1 METNTVET
9 VTKTPIDWGALW
21 QTILNWLTT
30 TGIRLVIGI
39 LLMIVLFKVINVIS
53 KKLYRRLEDRQVDE
67 TILRAGT
74 GAFRVALQVLVT
86 VCFVGYI
93 GVETA
98 SISACIATLGVGI
111 SLAVQ
116 GTLSNFAGGVIL
128 IVMRPFKVGDF
139 ITSSGNSGTVEDIK
153 MFYTVVVTPDNRVIY
168 LPNGSLANNVIVN
181 ASVKDDRRVDLVVPI
196 AYEADSERARSIIL
210 SICEAWEP
218 IYKTPEP
225 FVEIGELAGSS
236 VNLTVR
242 VWCKSSDYWN
252 VHFFLLSEIKA
263 QFDADGIVIP
273 YNQLDVHIN
282 NKD

>member
-1 METNTVET
+1 METET
-9 VTKTPIDWGALW
+9 SGFDWSNLL
-21 QTILNWLTT
+21 QVILNWLAT

-39 LLMIVLFKVINVIS
+39 VLMIILFKVINVLS
-53 KKLYRRLEDRQVDE
+53 KKLYRKLESRNVDE

-74 GAFRVALQVLVT
+74 GAFKIALKVLVT
-86 VCFVGYI
+86 ICFVGYI
-93 GVETA
+93 GIETA

-128 IVMRPFKVGDF
+128 IIMRPFKVGDF

-168 LPNGSLANNVIVN
+168 LPNGTLANNVIVN
-181 ASVKDDRRVDLVVPI
+181 ASVKDDRRVDLVIPI
-196 AYEADSERARSIIL
+196 AYEADSEKARSIIL
-210 SICEAWEP
+210 SICEMWEP

-225 FVEIGELAGSS
+225 FVEIGELGESS

-242 VWCKSSDYWN
+242 VWCKKEEYWN
-252 VHFFLLSEIKA
+252 VNFFLLSEIKA
-263 QFDADGIVIP
+263 QLDAAGVAIP
-273 YNQLDVHIN
+273 FNQLDVHIKN
-282 NKD
+282 ED

>member
-9 VTKTPIDWGALW
+9 VTTTPIDWGALL

-74 GAFRVALQVLVT
+74 GAFRVALKVLVT

-128 IVMRPFKVGDF
+128 ILMRPFTVGDL
-139 ITSSGNSGTVEDIK
+139 ITSSGI
-153 MFYTVVVTPDNRVIY
+153 
-168 LPNGSLANNVIVN
+168 
-181 ASVKDDRRVDLVVPI
+181 
-196 AYEADSERARSIIL
+196 SEL
-210 SICEAWEP
+210 ICISTGLRP
-218 IYKTPEP
+218 
-225 FVEIGELAGSS
+225 SS
-236 VNLTVR
+236 VSTAILAAR
-242 VWCKSSDYWN
+242 IRSSIVSKGHSPVDPPMN
-252 VHFFLLSEIKA
+252 TPSTLLSARKE
-263 QFDADGIVIP
+263 
-273 YNQLDVHIN
+273 
-282 NKD
+282 